1 MHQRTARTAVVIAV
15 IVGLAAFLVL
25 SLLSSPVALAH
36 ACGVSPLNLKP
47 GETGS
52 YTISADG
59 IATNYEV
66 INDDAPDVASITPG
80 GSFRATDGVFTITAL
95 KMGVNLIL
103 IFWDAP
109 EFNESDLCLLDV
121 RVLDS
126 SVAPTPTATAAP
138 TATPTATAI
147 APPTSTPVVET
158 PTPTATAT
166 PTPTP
171 HATKNPITNPWPD
184 ITDAEEKAVQD
195 LIDAGKKKEALEE
208 LVKTLKKYCCNFD
221 TMEGE
226 SPIYDSTL
234 AGEGS
239 AERKKGGKV
248 KIGDASFV
256 SVAWLYSSLKHE
268 MVHSQQWQDEAAAT
282 ALGSNGREKEAY
294 QRELDN
300 AGNTGVSPAD
310 RADLARRLARY

>member
-1 MHQRTARTAVVIAV
+1 MHQRTARTAVVIAA
-15 IVGLAAFLVL
+15 IGGLAAFLVL

-36 ACGVSPLNLKP
+36 TCGASPLNLKT

-52 YTISADG
+52 YTISADR

-66 INDDAPDVASITPG
+66 VNDDAPDVASITPG
-80 GSFRATDGVFTITAL
+80 GSFSATDGVFTITAL

-109 EFNESDLCLLDV
+109 EFDESDLCLLDV

-184 ITDAEEKAVQD
+184 ITAAEEKAVQD
-195 LIDAGKKKEALEE
+195 LIDAGKKQEALEK
-208 LVKTLKKYCCNFD
+208 LVEILKKYCCNFD
-221 TMEGE
+221 TMEGG
-226 SPIYDSTL
+226 SPIYDSTIR
-234 AGEGS
+234 GEGS

-248 KIGDASFV
+248 KIGDLAF
-256 SVAWLYSSLKHE
+256 ANAAYLFTSLKHE
-268 MVHSQQWQDEAAAT
+268 MVHSQQWQDEAAAR
-282 ALGSNGREKEAY
+282 AMGSNGREKEAY

-300 AGNTGVSPAD
+300 AGNTGISAAEQAD
-310 RADLARRLARY
+310 VVNRLATY

>member
-1 MHQRTARTAVVIAV
+1 MHQRTAHTGVVTAVL
-15 IVGLAAFLVL
+15 VGLAALLAF
-25 SLLSSPVALAH
+25 SLLPSPVALAH
-36 ACGVSPLNLKP
+36 TCGASPLNLKT

-66 INDDAPDVASITPG
+66 VNDDSPDVASITPD
-80 GSFRATDGVFTITAL
+80 GSFSATDGVFTITAL

-126 SVAPTPTATAAP
+126 SVAPTATAAP
-138 TATPTATAI
+138 EATPTAT
-147 APPTSTPVVET
+147 PTSTPVVGT
-158 PTPTATAT
+158 PTPTAT

-171 HATKNPITNPWPD
+171 HANKDPRTDPWPD
-184 ITDAEEKAVQD
+184 ITAAEEKAVQD
-195 LIDAGKKKEALEE
+195 LIDAGKKSEALAN
-208 LVKTLKKYCCNFD
+208 LVETLKKYCCSFD
-221 TMEGE
+221 TMEGGN
-226 SPIYDSTL
+226 PIYDAAL
-234 AGEGS
+234 GGEGA

-248 KIGDASFV
+248 RIGDASFV

-268 MVHSQQWQDEAAAT
+268 MVHSQQWQDEDAAR
-282 ALGSNGREKEAY
+282 ALGSGGREKEAY

-300 AGNTGVSPAD
+300 AGNTGVSPAQE
-310 RADLARRLARY
+310 ADLERRLATY

>member
-1 MHQRTARTAVVIAV
+1 MHQRTARTGAVIAV

-25 SLLSSPVALAH
+25 SLLSSPEVLAH
-36 ACGVSPLNLKP
+36 TCGVSPLNLKP

-66 INDDAPDVASITPG
+66 INDDSPGVASITPG
-80 GSFRATDGVFTITAL
+80 GKFSATDGVFTITAL

-103 IFWDAP
+103 IFWEAP
-109 EFNESDLCLLDV
+109 EFDESDLCLLDV

-126 SVAPTPTATAAP
+126 SPATTA
-138 TATPTATAI
+138 TATPTAT
-147 APPTSTPVVET
+147 PTSTPVVET

-166 PTPTP
+166 PTPPP
-171 HATKNPITNPWPD
+171 HEKKDPRTDPWPD
-184 ITDAEEKAVQD
+184 ITAAEEKAVQD
-195 LIDAGKKKEALEE
+195 LIDAGKKSEALDK
-208 LVKTLKKYCCNFD
+208 LVEILKTYCCNFD
-221 TMEGE
+221 TMEGGN
-226 SPIYDSTL
+226 PIYDSTV
-234 AGEGS
+234 AGEGA

-248 KIGDASFV
+248 WIGDAAFAN
-256 SVAWLYSSLKHE
+256 VAYLFTSLKHE

-282 ALGSNGREKEAY
+282 AMGSNGREKESY

-300 AGNTGVSPAD
+300 AENTGISPAEK
-310 RADLARRLARY
+310 ADVVNRLATY